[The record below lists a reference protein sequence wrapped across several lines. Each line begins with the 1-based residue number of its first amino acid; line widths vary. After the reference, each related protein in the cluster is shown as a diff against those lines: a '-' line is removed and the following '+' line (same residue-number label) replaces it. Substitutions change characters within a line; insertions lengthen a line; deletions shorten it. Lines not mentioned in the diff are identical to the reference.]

1 MNFAMKAVGGAII
14 AVIGVA
20 LAKMIF
26 GVVGAMFVFLIA
38 VLFKIAFIALIVWI
52 AMKLVRYFRDRPAYT
67 E

>member
-14 AVIGVA
+14 AVIGIA

-26 GVVGAMFVFLIA
+26 GVVGALFVFMVA
-38 VLFKIAFIALIVWI
+38 VLFKIALIALIVWL
-52 AMKLVRYFRDRPAYT
+52 AMRLLRYFRERPAYT

>member
-26 GVVGAMFVFLIA
+26 GVLGAMFLFVIA
-38 VLFKIAFIALIVWI
+38 LLFKVALIAFIVW
-52 AMKLVRYFRDRPAYT
+52 AVMRLLRYFRDRPAYN